1 MVHDDGYHYER
12 VTTLDE
18 EVEQAIST
26 GLTLRALDPG
36 SILTPDEYEAMF
48 S

>member
-18 EVEQAIST
+18 EVERAIST
-26 GLTLRALDPG
+26 GLTLRELDG
-36 SILTPDEYEAMF
+36 SILTPGEYESMF